1 MLFNFL
7 NLILINFAY
16 TLDCVLVYLKRQSK
30 NSIKKNSI
38 AVDSL
43 YMHKKQKARNLLNLF
58 VELLFVV
65 AWRTLKYMY
74 QVLIL
79 NGNILLRIILND
91 CHTIYMCLS

>member
-30 NSIKKNSI
+30 NSIKFIFCLVHSM

-58 VELLFVV
+58 VELYVV
-65 AWRTLKYMY
+65 TWRTLK
-74 QVLIL
+74 VHVSSL
-79 NGNILLRIILND
+79 D
-91 CHTIYMCLS
+91 S